1 MYISSVK
8 LSTQI
13 PNSSMMSIISLAVIV
28 SIHPILCCYHIHSYS
43 SACSSSISSSSS
55 HSINAKSSP
64 VLASLIYLIP
74 GATYSV
80 TTSLSP
86 HHGTNVLLIII
97 IVNNSS
103 CRNYPKS
110 IFIKSSHNSF
120 LLLV

>member
-1 MYISSVK
+1 M
-8 LSTQI
+8 L
-13 PNSSMMSIISLAVIV
+13 LG
-28 SIHPILCCYHIHSYS
+28 
-43 SACSSSISSSSS
+43 CSSSISSSSS
-55 HSINAKSSP
+55 PSINAKSSP

-86 HHGTNVLLIII
+86 HHGTNASLIII

-110 IFIKSSHNSF
+110 ILIKSSHKFILILNYIIK
-120 LLLV
+120 